1 MNRPDVQKVLSSLKD
16 FQRLSVDYVFSRFYT
31 DSDRTHRFLL
41 ADEVGL
47 GKTLVAKGVVAK
59 AIDHLWDKRDRIDI
73 IYICSS
79 GDIARQNVDR
89 LNITGKPDWALVS
102 RATLLPG
109 QMRDL
114 QKRKVKF
121 IGFTAG

>member
-47 GKTLVAKGVVAK
+47 GKTLVAKGVVDATSPVMVITRQERSLGNMRVK
-59 AIDHLWDKRDRIDI
+59 ACVAVCEVAMTKANW
-73 IYICSS
+73 
-79 GDIARQNVDR
+79 
-89 LNITGKPDWALVS
+89 
-102 RATLLPG
+102 
-109 QMRDL
+109 
-114 QKRKVKF
+114 
-121 IGFTAG
+121 